1 MPHISTMKVFG
12 KGQVTL
18 PKKWRDKV
26 GTEHFIAEET
36 PQGLLIKPITEVVY
50 YEMDD
55 ENFGLHFS
63 TGISSSTLLANLKKA
78 NGKVR

>member
-18 PKKWRDKV
+18 PKNGGIKLEPR
-26 GTEHFIAEET
+26 HFIAEET

-55 ENFGLHFS
+55 ENFGLHFP
-63 TGISSSTLLANLKKA
+63 TGISSSPY
-78 NGKVR
+78 